1 MLLSVNF
8 GIFMHWLIK
17 IYMPLVQAKKVRM
30 SSSGKFLLSKLPPQL
45 VKMLFAQFQQ
55 LPLDDR
61 YSNSPAKWLQCP
73 ISQNTM
79 ASHLR
84 RTFLW

>member
-1 MLLSVNF
+1 MSVYF
-8 GIFMHWLIK
+8 HSTGLAGGLIH
-17 IYMPLVQAKKVRM
+17 YPT
-30 SSSGKFLLSKLPPQL
+30 GFFLRQSQLPPQL

-73 ISQNTM
+73 VSQNPL

-84 RTFLW
+84 